1 MKQTQFE
8 IDFVSRVRE
17 FTSRTGITAATIC
30 RKFGYWNSQKINSFL
45 NGDGVITSKTMGQIM
60 FFINEYENEFGIDS
74 KQRPKRPIA
83 NKNPMRAK
91 HKKQT
96 LINENLNAFDSDL
109 RTLKT
114 DEQ

>member
-1 MKQTQFE
+1 MTQTQFE

-30 RKFGYWNSQKINSFL
+30 RKFGYWNSQKINDFL
-45 NGDGVITSKTMGQIM
+45 NGNGVITSKTMGQIM
-60 FFINEYENEFGIDS
+60 FFINDYENEFGIDS
-74 KQRPKRPIA
+74 KQRPKRPISK
-83 NKNPMRAK
+83 KNPAR
-91 HKKQT
+91 KKAEERT
-96 LINENLNAFDSDL
+96 VIRECFGRNDS

>member
-17 FTSRTGITAATIC
+17 FTSQTGITAATIC
-30 RKFGYWNSQKINSFL
+30 RKFGYWNSQKINAFL

-74 KQRPKRPIA
+74 KQRPKCPIA
-83 NKNPMRAK
+83 KKNPMRAK
-91 HKKQT
+91 HKIQT

>member
-1 MKQTQFE
+1 MTQTQFE
-8 IDFVSRVRE
+8 IDFVNRVRE

-30 RKFGYWNSQKINSFL
+30 RKFGYWNSQKINAFL

-83 NKNPMRAK
+83 KKNPMRS
-91 HKKQT
+91 KKEDQF
-96 LINENLNAFDSDL
+96 LINKMWSRNDL
-109 RTLKT
+109 RTLKN